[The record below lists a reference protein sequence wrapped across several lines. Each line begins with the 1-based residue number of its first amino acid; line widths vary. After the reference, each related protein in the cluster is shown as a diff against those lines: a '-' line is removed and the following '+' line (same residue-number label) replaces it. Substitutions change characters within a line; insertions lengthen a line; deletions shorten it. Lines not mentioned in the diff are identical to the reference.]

1 MIEWMLICWLFF
13 LFKCTLN
20 SQEPFWLSYIVKHFL
35 GIWCIMML
43 GFEALRCWDL
53 RHYDVGIW
61 GITMLGFETLRCWDL
76 RHYDVGILFCSIF
89 SFLCNVLYI
98 IVCPF
103 SFGHCIVWPLSNYGF
118 WIPFDIFRLFKF

>member
-1 MIEWMLICWLFF
+1 
-13 LFKCTLN
+13 
-20 SQEPFWLSYIVKHFL
+20 
-35 GIWCIMML
+35 ML
-43 GFEALRCWDL
+43 GFEA
-53 RHYDVGIW
+53 
-61 GITMLGFETLRCWDL
+61 LRCWDL

-118 WIPFDIFRLFKF
+118 